1 MKDSCITEVSDLGS
15 KTVTFYTD
23 EETVMA
29 FTRMNVNAV
38 FGKVWLDGDLGLV
51 QMTRRSMKAEEMV
64 ARLGGAI
71 RGVAREAG
79 TEVVALGGTEVVA
92 LGGAAAF
99 QGEWFEPGD
108 EVVPGRDVRTCVT
121 EVGSLGSKVVTFE
134 TDAETVAAI
143 ARLDLSAEFGP
154 VLLDPGHGVV
164 SLTRPSIRRERLVV
178 AVDEWIREAICARG
192 EAGQSL
198 RGMRL
203 RGPAEPRGTGVEAAG
218 AFYVGK
224 SARGYHDARWNGEDA
239 AEAFVLETPPELVV
253 EIEET
258 AADEVKIERYTELGV
273 TELWRVRRRA
283 VWTESDP
290 EAEVELLALDAQGG
304 DRGLAH
310 SGVLAKLGPG
320 DIAGGLRHRI

>member
-1 MKDSCITEVSDLGS
+1 MKDSCITEVSNLGS

-29 FTRMNVNAV
+29 FMRMNVNAV
-38 FGKVWLDGDLGLV
+38 FGKVWLDRDLGLV

-71 RGVAREAG
+71 RGIAREAG
-79 TEVVALGGTEVVA
+79 REVAD

-154 VLLDPGHGVV
+154 VLLDPGHGIVN
-164 SLTRPSIRRERLVV
+164 LTRPSVRHEHLVA
-178 AVDEWIREAICARG
+178 AVDEWIREAIRARG

-198 RGMRL
+198 RGCGCAGRP
-203 RGPAEPRGTGVEAAG
+203 RHGGPVWRPPVRST
-218 AFYVGK
+218 
-224 SARGYHDARWNGEDA
+224 SARA
-239 AEAFVLETPPELVV
+239 P
-253 EIEET
+253 
-258 AADEVKIERYTELGV
+258 ADT
-273 TELWRVRRRA
+273 TRRA
-283 VWTESDP
+283 GTERTRWRRSYWRRP
-290 EAEVELLALDAQGG
+290 PSWWW
-304 DRGLAH
+304 R
-310 SGVLAKLGPG
+310 SRRP
-320 DIAGGLRHRI
+320 RRTM

>member
-1 MKDSCITEVSDLGS
+1 MKDSCITEVSYLGS

-29 FTRMNVNAV
+29 FIRMNVNAV
-38 FGKVWLDGDLGLV
+38 FGKVWLDADMGLV

-64 ARLGGAI
+64 ARFGGAI
-71 RGVAREAG
+71 RGIAREAG
-79 TEVVALGGTEVVA
+79 REVAALD
-92 LGGAAAF
+92 GAAAF

-154 VLLDPGHGVV
+154 VLLDPGHGIV
-164 SLTRPSIRRERLVV
+164 SLTRPSIRHERLVA
-178 AVDEWIREAICARG
+178 AVDEWIRGAICARG

-203 RGPAEPRGTGVEAAG
+203 RGPAEPPGTGVEAAG
-218 AFYVGK
+218 AFYIGE
-224 SARGYHDARWNGEDA
+224 SARGYHEARRNGEDA

-258 AADEVKIERYTELGV
+258 AADEVKMERYTELGV

-290 EAEVELLALDAQGG
+290 EAEVELLALDAEGG
-304 DRGLAH
+304 GCGLAH
-310 SGVLAKLGPG
+310 SGVLAKLGLG

>member
-29 FTRMNVNAV
+29 FIRMNLNAV

-51 QMTRRSMKAEEMV
+51 QMTRRSMKAEEMM

-71 RGVAREAG
+71 RGIAREAG
-79 TEVVALGGTEVVA
+79 REVAA

-134 TDAETVAAI
+134 TDAET
-143 ARLDLSAEFGP
+143 
-154 VLLDPGHGVV
+154 
-164 SLTRPSIRRERLVV
+164 
-178 AVDEWIREAICARG
+178 
-192 EAGQSL
+192 
-198 RGMRL
+198 
-203 RGPAEPRGTGVEAAG
+203 
-218 AFYVGK
+218 
-224 SARGYHDARWNGEDA
+224 
-239 AEAFVLETPPELVV
+239 
-253 EIEET
+253 
-258 AADEVKIERYTELGV
+258 
-273 TELWRVRRRA
+273 ELWRVRRRA

-290 EAEVELLALDAQGG
+290 EAEVELLALDAEGG
-304 DRGLAH
+304 SCGLAH
-310 SGVLAKLGPG
+310 SGVLAKLSPG